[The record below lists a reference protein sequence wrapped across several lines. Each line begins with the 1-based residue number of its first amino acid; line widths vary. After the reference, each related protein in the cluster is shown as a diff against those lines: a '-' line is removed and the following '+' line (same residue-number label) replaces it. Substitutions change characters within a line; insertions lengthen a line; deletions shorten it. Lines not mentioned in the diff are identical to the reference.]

1 MGKCTEIQ
9 IFSLFANF
17 VICFV
22 KLMLHYIY
30 SHLIWVRNATPT
42 TNGLG
47 YPNSSHV
54 LNAA

>member
-54 LNAA
+54 LNAV